1 MPRAGKKRWSD
12 IWNFRKMLY
21 DDYIYTY
28 YLPVY
33 ESFEKTREL
42 LEDMGNP
49 MPAEISAEEV
59 EAIDLSRYVNEDGVD
74 IYQEKSFQDK
84 DDIET
89 ILKQLTYAESRFTV
103 GSPVNYDVSVVIRW
117 KDQEKEQTSLSLF
130 ENDSLSDILN
140 QLYQQNID

>member
-1 MPRAGKKRWSD
+1 MELQENAEGD
-12 IWNFRKMLY
+12 QGYYLY

-117 KDQEKEQTSLSLF
+117 KDQEKEQSSLSLF